1 MKVILTLFLSLSLFG
16 CESAAQAEHM
26 PERRVSCKETG
37 EIRIQQQKIYQKLSH
52 IQHDI
57 ENPSIK

>member
-16 CESAAQAEHM
+16 CESDAQAEHM

-37 EIRIQQQKIYQKLSH
+37 EIKIQQQQIFQKLSH
-52 IQHDI
+52 IQQDI